1 MQLIEKMLLFRLSF
15 STFTREPVN
24 CVVQNA
30 QWVATGRQMQ
40 FFLNFCFLE
49 IKFKQLQNFK
59 LDLMKNAQLSPVGV
73 KYISAQNC
81 IIMHTTKTVR
91 KNFYAEIVIQ
101 LRRP

>member
-24 CVVQNA
+24 CVVECSM
-30 QWVATGRQMQ
+30 GRQMQ

-59 LDLMKNAQLSPVGV
+59 LDIMKNALLSPVGV

>member
-1 MQLIEKMLLFRLSF
+1 MTNNAVNRKNVAVSPLLLDFYSRACELCFAKCSM
-15 STFTREPVN
+15 
-24 CVVQNA
+24 
-30 QWVATGRQMQ
+30 GRQMQ
-40 FFLNFCFLE
+40 FFLNFCFLK
-49 IKFKQLQNFK
+49 IKFKQLQNLK